1 MIAVAVSLNL
11 AIALFCFYVAWRLWR
26 LAQTLGAVADAMVVW
41 ERSTHKILNPAVIPP
56 AILLGQRGTARLR
69 GRYAQL
75 QRQLQ
80 QLQQVV
86 AVLSRIP
93 MASRWVGLGTR
104 PRRFSPG
111 RQVARAKKR

>member
-11 AIALFCFYVAWRLWR
+11 GIALFCFYLTWRLWR
-26 LAQTLGAVADAMVVW
+26 LAQTLGAVADSLVSW
-41 ERSTHKILNPAVIPP
+41 ERSTHNTLNPAVIPP

-75 QRQLQ
+75 QRQLH

-86 AVLSRIP
+86 SVMRLIP
-93 MASRWVGLGTR
+93 MASRWVRLGPR
-104 PRRFSPG
+104 PRRFSPRG
-111 RQVARAKKR
+111 QVARAKKR

>member
-41 ERSTHKILNPAVIPP
+41 ERSTHKTLNPAVIPP

-86 AVLSRIP
+86 AVVSLIP
-93 MASRWVGLGTR
+93 MASRWVGLDIR
-104 PRRFSPG
+104 PRWFSPG
-111 RQVARAKKR
+111 GQVARTKKR

>member
-1 MIAVAVSLNL
+1 VIAVAVSLNL

-41 ERSTHKILNPAVIPP
+41 ERSTHNTLNPAVIPP
-56 AILLGQRGTARLR
+56 AILLGQRSTARLR

-86 AVLSRIP
+86 SVVRLIP
-93 MASRWVGLGTR
+93 VASRWVRLGAR
-104 PRRFSPG
+104 PRRFSLRG
-111 RQVARAKKR
+111 QVARAKKR